1 MAKPLLTDDVWRS
14 VEPLLPD
21 TRPEP
26 GPGRPRVSNRACLT
40 GILFVLKTG
49 IPWEQLPCEVGCGSG
64 MTCWRRLREWQ
75 RQGAWRNVQRVLG
88 EHLEDADRIDWQRA
102 NRPCAAPTSRH
113 AAASARASSA
123 APALAR

>member
-1 MAKPLLTDDVWRS
+1 MAKPLLPDDVWQC

-21 TRPEP
+21 PPHES

-49 IPWEQLPCEVGCGSG
+49 IAWEQLPFEAGCGSG

-75 RQGAWRNVQRVLG
+75 HLGAWRKVQHALD
-88 EHLEDADRIDWQRA
+88 EHLEEADRIDWQRA
-102 NRPCAAPTSRH
+102 NRPCAVHASRQN
-113 AAASARASSA
+113 AASARRSGA
-123 APALAR
+123 A